1 MGFSGLNNIPGNIL
15 LLCVYKRMPKDAIM
29 QYVDNDLQVYAQEFR
44 DVKTIMN
51 LSYLQIMNE
60 VEG

>member
-1 MGFSGLNNIPGNIL
+1 
-15 LLCVYKRMPKDAIM
+15 MPSIRYGIR
-29 QYVDNDLQVYAQEFR
+29 YVDNDLQVYAQEFR

-51 LSYLQIMNE
+51 LIYLQIMNE

>member
-1 MGFSGLNNIPGNIL
+1 
-15 LLCVYKRMPKDAIM
+15 MPKDAIM
-29 QYVDNDLQVYAQEFR
+29 RYGIRYVDDDLQVYDQEFR

-51 LSYLQIMNE
+51 LIYLQIMNE

>member
-1 MGFSGLNNIPGNIL
+1 MRYGI
-15 LLCVYKRMPKDAIM
+15 R
-29 QYVDNDLQVYAQEFR
+29 YVDDDLQVYDQEFR

-51 LSYLQIMNE
+51 LIYLQIMNE